1 MAPLSPQARGS
12 SGYAEDGSAD
22 HCSAQQA
29 IILAAGRG
37 SRLAPYTDSVPTALI
52 SIGGKPMIAHNIAA
66 LRRQGVERFLICRGW
81 QGNVFDDHLDSL
93 GPGVSLIDCPDFS
106 STGMLE
112 SLRLSISQLDPGPF
126 YVCYGDIIFRPSVA
140 RQLVDAAGKVT
151 VVVNVAAPGQQSKG
165 FAEVEAVAVSD
176 NGSERLVRR
185 IGKCRRISE
194 ANSAGEFAGLV
205 KFSECGRAI
214 MEETLRRIFQDDSS
228 STGQTDTFS
237 LPWWLEPVQKASLC
251 DLLQLMADEGVCL
264 SLAKIFG
271 GWHEVNTPQDLT
283 RAWNDTAMF
292 LSEEDTR
299 SQVKAMGACLLSEA
313 NDLKRPLPIVA
324 KELNV
329 SLDQLECLLRGN
341 LEVSDALDVL
351 RKMSEVYPVPL
362 NDLWLDA
369 DDTTGGVRMF
379 SCEAAESSARVL
391 ERKDRTGQRTPYYEY
406 RDAAM
411 SRCSQFRPEWI
422 KELRIVKSRD
432 PLDPDVQMNNGHLM
446 MQTTLFIGPVDFYY
460 TDRHGKVQRREMNT
474 GDSNYISP
482 FVPHSFTARAESPEA
497 IIIAVTYGGS
507 VRRAFTELS
516 RVGAGH
522 VMSLAGDSRDP
533 ACARRCVLK
542 RCLDSECMT
551 SKTLTDALEPFG
563 IAAGRVD
570 ELLQGSEASHAEL
583 ESLAAVLSVR
593 VSDLYVCPLQEDEEV
608 VVTYAA
614 ETRARARHLGTYTM
628 APLART
634 RHQPDL
640 KTFDLE
646 VLDSANPG
654 DGLSCGL
661 HSFVYHFGSEPVE
674 LRWVGRTGS
683 SHVATMRP
691 GDSAYVAPMVEHR
704 FSVCSPSTPKD
715 REATSA
721 SNPNG
726 AARGT
731 GRRLFLV
738 RIPGHLSGETLAEF
752 ATFSAHGRERVGA
765 ETVQWYN

>member
-1 MAPLSPQARGS
+1 MAAFQPSAKS
-12 SGYAEDGSAD
+12 TASYHEDGCAND
-22 HCSAQQA
+22 EAPRQA
-29 IILAAGRG
+29 VILAAGRG

-52 SIGGKPMIAHNIAA
+52 GIGGKPMIAHNIAA
-66 LRRQGVERFLICRGW
+66 LRRQGVEHFLVCRGW
-81 QGNVFDDHLDSL
+81 QGNVFDDHLESL
-93 GPGVSLIDCPDFS
+93 GKGVTLIDCPDFAT
-106 STGMLE
+106 TGMLE
-112 SLRLSISQLDPGPF
+112 SLRLAVRRLKPGSF

-140 RQLVDAAGKVT
+140 RQLVDAEGKVT
-151 VVVNVAAPGQQSKG
+151 VVANAAIPGKESKG
-165 FAEVEAVAVSD
+165 FAEVEAIAVSD
-176 NGSERLVRR
+176 NGSERSARR
-185 IGKCRRISE
+185 IGKGRRISE
-194 ANSAGEFAGLV
+194 GSCAGEFAGLV
-205 KFSECGRAI
+205 KFSSSGRGV

-228 STGQTDTFS
+228 STGQTAAFS

-251 DLLQLMADEGVCL
+251 DLLQLMADEGAVTI
-264 SLAKIFG
+264 SLAMVFG

-299 SQVKAMGACLLSEA
+299 AQVKAMGACLLSEA

-329 SLDQLECLLRGN
+329 SLERLECLLRGN

-369 DDTTGGVRMF
+369 DDTTGGVRLYT
-379 SCEAAESSARVL
+379 SEAAESSARVL
-391 ERKDRTGQRTPYYEY
+391 ERKDRTGQRAPYYEY

-422 KELRIVKSRD
+422 KELRVVKSGD

-446 MQTTLFIGPVDFYY
+446 MQTTLFIGPVDFYF

-482 FVPHSFTARAESPEA
+482 FVPHSFTAREDSPEA

-516 RVGAGH
+516 RVGASH

-533 ACARRCVLK
+533 AYARRCVLQ
-542 RCLDSECMT
+542 RCLASECM
-551 SKTLTDALEPFG
+551 SPEALKEALKPRLV
-563 IAAGRVD
+563 AGRV
-570 ELLQGSEASHAEL
+570 EEILQGAESSHAEL
-583 ESLAAVLSVR
+583 ESIAAVLNVR
-593 VSDLYVCPLQEDEEV
+593 ASDLFVCPLQEEEEV
-608 VVTYAA
+608 VVTCSS
-614 ETRARARHLGTYTM
+614 ESQTQARRMRTYTL

-646 VLDSANPG
+646 VLETATPG
-654 DGLSCGL
+654 EGLTCGL
-661 HSFVYHFGSEPVE
+661 HTFVYHFGSEPVK
-674 LRWVGRTGS
+674 LTWIGRSGS
-683 SHVATMRP
+683 SHSATMRP
-691 GDSAYVAPMVEHR
+691 GDSAYIAPMVEHR
-704 FSVCSPSTPKD
+704 FSLCGPCTPA
-715 REATSA
+715 EAESRR
-721 SNPNG
+721 NPNG
-726 AARGT
+726 AACGK

-752 ATFSAHGRERVGA
+752 ATFSSHGRQRVGA